1 MKKTACSPSPL
12 MLKASILI
20 ICTATYA
27 CMPQLP
33 HTGDVRGPRTFRVPT
48 EIRTGDF
55 NRDYHIHIPPGY
67 DGRQS
72 LPMVVVI
79 HGAFDTAKGMEKYSG
94 FSTLADRENF
104 IVLYPNGI
112 GILGFLQ
119 HWNAGHC
126 CGKAQQDKI
135 DDVGF
140 VASVIESAAQRF
152 NVDRKRIFM
161 LGFSNGGMLTY
172 RFAAEKSELLAGAA
186 ALAASIGS
194 RTPETQIE
202 WQIPRPAE
210 PVPLLIMHGAADTNV
225 PYEGHASQRHDRY
238 YRSVDES
245 VGFWTSRN
253 GCRQPEP
260 LETLN
265 NGAVSLTKWSNCTS
279 GKPVWFYTIRNWEHI
294 WPGKYF
300 TAKLEADNPL
310 KDFDASEIIWDF
322 FKYVTKE
329 LGNPDD
335 EPVPIQK

>member
-1 MKKTACSPSPL
+1 MGMAFL
-12 MLKASILI
+12 WM
-20 ICTATYA
+20 ICAMTYA

-33 HTGDVRGPRTFRVPT
+33 RTGDVRGPRTFRVPT

-55 NRDYHIHIPPGY
+55 KRDYHIHIPPGY
-67 DGRQS
+67 DGRMN

-79 HGAFDTAKGMEKYSG
+79 HGAFDTAKGMEKFSS

-112 GILGFLQ
+112 GLLGFLQ

-126 CGKAQQDKI
+126 CAKAQQDRI

-194 RTPETQIE
+194 RTANTKTE
-202 WQIPRPAE
+202 WRIPQPAA
-210 PVPLLIMHGAADTNV
+210 PVPFLIMHGTADLNV
-225 PYEGHASQRHDRY
+225 PYEGHASQRHARY

-253 GCRQPEP
+253 GCSLPEP
-260 LETLN
+260 VETLYG
-265 NGAVSLTKWSNCTS
+265 GAVRLTKWSDCTS
-279 GKPVWFYTIRNWEHI
+279 GKPVWFYALENWGHI

-300 TAKLEADNPL
+300 TANLEADNPL

-322 FKYVTKE
+322 FKYVAKE
-329 LGNPDD
+329 SEERDQDLKAKDTD
-335 EPVPIQK
+335 AR